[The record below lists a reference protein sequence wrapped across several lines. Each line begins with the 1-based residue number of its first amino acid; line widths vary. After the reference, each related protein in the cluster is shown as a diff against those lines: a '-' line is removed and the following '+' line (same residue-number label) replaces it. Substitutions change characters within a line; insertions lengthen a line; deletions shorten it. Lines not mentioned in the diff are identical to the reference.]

1 MNEWVP
7 TGHSS
12 PVQPAEAR
20 SLASDDAS
28 LAFSSRRALS
38 GGESGGAAASPGL
51 ECRNMA
57 LTAASA
63 VSVSDRLSAENRRR
77 DDRKRDDGEQ
87 RGIAHTFP
95 LVRL

>member
-20 SLASDDAS
+20 SLASDEAS

-38 GGESGGAAASPGL
+38 GGEGGGTIASLGL
-51 ECRNMA
+51 ERLSVA
-57 LTAASA
+57 VTAASA

-77 DDRKRDDGEQ
+77 DDRKRDDGDQ